1 MRPPLIF
8 NPIDFLE
15 KNMPN
20 ENNFSFN
27 ISLSVLNH
35 LGRNLY
41 RSFVTVLGEA
51 VSNSWDA
58 DAKNV
63 WIDIDKEG
71 GKFVIKDDGEGMSSD
86 DFQNKFLKIG
96 YSKRKGGERKSSK
109 GRPYIGRKGIG
120 KLALLSCADK
130 ITVISKKTGGDYIG
144 GRIDNAG
151 LDEAITD
158 DLSANEY
165 SLGVWEQEQFEKYI
179 PNHEHGT
186 IVLFEGIRG
195 GIKHTLSYIKKI
207 IALYFRF
214 SLLDES
220 FNIFVDQEKVTH
232 KDIGEIGSNTQF
244 LWTINNFNDPYINDC
259 LPFCKEATNIS
270 SPLDIKGFIATVK
283 KPSHLKIRETD
294 EKITLDF
301 FVNGRLREKDILK
314 NIPTNRIV
322 ESYVY
327 GQIHFNGLD
336 DNDDPFTSSR
346 EGVIADNHSYQL
358 FLKEIKDKIFPQIM
372 DQWDSLRRK
381 TGDDGDPDNSKITRK
396 ERKSEEL
403 YNAVSS
409 DFYLEKGDANK
420 TVIEEWVDEL
430 KVDAGFCFSSYAE
443 CYISENLL
451 RRYILEKSV
460 VLSDDSR
467 TVIAEYKKREV
478 AAKKLG
484 NISIA
489 IRKIDH
495 DLSYLAMSDLA
506 ALSDKGDRIKENNL
520 LRDSYEYKPLRDALM
535 HTALLGDVAKTKLS
549 MTYENI
555 KGRLKEMLSAN

>member
-1 MRPPLIF
+1 
-8 NPIDFLE
+8 
-15 KNMPN
+15 MPS

-51 VSNSWDA
+51 ISNSWDA

-96 YSKRKGGERKSSK
+96 YSKRKGGERKSPK

-130 ITVISKKTGGDYIG
+130 ITVISKKAGGDYIG

-151 LDEAITD
+151 LDEAITG

-165 SLGVWEQEQFEKYI
+165 KLGVWAQEQFEKYT

-214 SLLDES
+214 SLLDKT

-232 KDIGEIGSNTQF
+232 KDIGEIGSDTQF
-244 LWTINNFNDPYINDC
+244 LWTINNFNDPYITDC
-259 LPFCKEATNIS
+259 LPFLKETTNLS

-283 KPSHLKIRETD
+283 KPRHLKIRETD
-294 EKITLDF
+294 EKVTLDF

-358 FLKEIKDKIFPQIM
+358 FLKEIKDKIFPPIM

-381 TGDDGDPDNSKITRK
+381 TGDDGDPDNTKITRK
-396 ERKSEEL
+396 VRKSEEL

-409 DFYLEKGDANK
+409 DFSLEKGDANK
-420 TVIEEWVDEL
+420 TVIDEWVGEL
-430 KVDAGFCFSSYAE
+430 KDDAGFCFSSYAE

-451 RRYILEKSV
+451 RRYISEKSV
-460 VLSDDSR
+460 DLS
-467 TVIAEYKKREV
+467 AESIIEIKDYKKKEK
-478 AAKKLG
+478 AAKGLG
-484 NISIA
+484 NISID
-489 IRKIDH
+489 IRKHDH
-495 DLSYLAMSDLA
+495 DLSYLSMAHLA
-506 ALSDKGDRIKENNL
+506 SLFDKGGSDRDRKNNL
-520 LRDSYEYKPLRDALM
+520 LRDSREYKPLRDALM
-535 HTALLGDVAKTKLS
+535 HTALLSEVAKTRLN

-555 KGRLKEMLSAN
+555 KGRLKEILSAN

>member
-1 MRPPLIF
+1 
-8 NPIDFLE
+8 
-15 KNMPN
+15 MPS

-96 YSKRKGGERKSSK
+96 YSKRKGGERKSPK

-130 ITVISKKTGGDYIG
+130 ITVISKKAGGDYIG

-165 SLGVWEQEQFEKYI
+165 KLDVWGQEQFEKYTL
-179 PNHEHGT
+179 NHEHGT

-232 KDIGEIGSNTQF
+232 KDIGEIGSETQF

-259 LPFCKEATNIS
+259 LPFCKQTTNLS

-322 ESYVY
+322 ESYIY

-358 FLKEIKDKIFPQIM
+358 FLKEIKDKILPQIM
-372 DQWDSLRRK
+372 EQWDNFRRK
-381 TGDDGDPDNSKITRK
+381 TGDDGDPDNTKITRK

-409 DFYLEKGDANK
+409 DFSLEKGDANK
-420 TVIEEWVDEL
+420 TVIDEWVDEL
-430 KVDAGFCFSSYAE
+430 KDDAGFCFSSYAE

-460 VLSDDSR
+460 VLSDESKN
-467 TVIAEYKKREV
+467 VIAEYKKREV

-484 NISIA
+484 NISIG

-506 ALSDKGDRIKENNL
+506 ALSDKGDRMKENNL

-535 HTALLGDVAKTKLS
+535 HTALLGEVAKTKLS

-555 KGRLKEMLSAN
+555 KGRLKELLSAN

>member
-1 MRPPLIF
+1 
-8 NPIDFLE
+8 
-15 KNMPN
+15 MPS

-71 GKFVIKDDGEGMSSD
+71 GKFVIKDNGEGMSSD

-96 YSKRKGGERKSSK
+96 YSKRKGGERKSPK

-130 ITVISKKTGGDYIG
+130 ITVISKKAGGDYIG

-165 SLGVWEQEQFEKYI
+165 KLDVWGQEQFEKYTL
-179 PNHEHGT
+179 NHEHGT

-232 KDIGEIGSNTQF
+232 KDIGEIGSETQF

-259 LPFCKEATNIS
+259 LPFCKQTTNLS

-322 ESYVY
+322 ESYIY

-358 FLKEIKDKIFPQIM
+358 FLKEIKDKILPQIM
-372 DQWDSLRRK
+372 EQWDNFRRK
-381 TGDDGDPDNSKITRK
+381 TGDDGDPDNTKITRK

-409 DFYLEKGDANK
+409 DFSLEKGDANK
-420 TVIEEWVDEL
+420 TVIDEWVDEL
-430 KVDAGFCFSSYAE
+430 KDDAGFCFSSYAE

-460 VLSDDSR
+460 VLSDESKN
-467 TVIAEYKKREV
+467 VIAEYKKREV

-484 NISIA
+484 NISIG

-506 ALSDKGDRIKENNL
+506 ALSDKGDRMKENNL

-535 HTALLGDVAKTKLS
+535 HTALLGEVAKTKLS

-555 KGRLKEMLSAN
+555 KGRLKELLSAN

>member
-1 MRPPLIF
+1 
-8 NPIDFLE
+8 
-15 KNMPN
+15 MPS

-96 YSKRKGGERKSSK
+96 YSKRKGGERKSPK

-130 ITVISKKTGGDYIG
+130 ITVISKKAGGDYIG

-165 SLGVWEQEQFEKYI
+165 KLDVWGQEQFEKYTL
-179 PNHEHGT
+179 NHEHGT

-232 KDIGEIGSNTQF
+232 KDIGEIGSETQF

-259 LPFCKEATNIS
+259 LPFCKQTTNLS

-322 ESYVY
+322 ESYIY

-358 FLKEIKDKIFPQIM
+358 FLKEIKDKILPQIM
-372 DQWDSLRRK
+372 EQWDNFRRK
-381 TGDDGDPDNSKITRK
+381 TGYDGDPDNTKITRK

-409 DFYLEKGDANK
+409 DFSLEKGDANK
-420 TVIEEWVDEL
+420 TVIDEWVDEL
-430 KVDAGFCFSSYAE
+430 KDDAGFCFSSYAE

-460 VLSDDSR
+460 VLSDESKN
-467 TVIAEYKKREV
+467 VIAEYKKREV

-484 NISIA
+484 NISIG

-506 ALSDKGDRIKENNL
+506 ALSDKGDRMKENNL

-535 HTALLGDVAKTKLS
+535 HTALLGEVAKTKLS

-555 KGRLKEMLSAN
+555 KGRLKELLSAN

>member
-1 MRPPLIF
+1 MK
-8 NPIDFLE
+8 DVE
-15 KNMPN
+15 K
-20 ENNFSFN
+20 FSFN

-51 VSNSWDA
+51 ISNSWDA

-71 GKFVIKDDGEGMSSD
+71 GKFVIKDDGEGMSGD

-96 YSKRKGGERKSSK
+96 YSKRRTGGRSSAS

-130 ITVISKKTGGDYIG
+130 ITVISKKAGSDYIG

-151 LDEAITD
+151 LDEAIID
-158 DLSANEY
+158 DLNANEY
-165 SLGVWEQEQFEKYI
+165 SLGIWEQKKFEKYI
-179 PNHEHGT
+179 QNHEHGT

-195 GIKHTLSYIKKI
+195 GIKHTLSYIIKI

-214 SLLDES
+214 SLLDKT

-244 LWTINNFNDPYINDC
+244 LWTINDFKDPYIADS
-259 LPFCKEATNIS
+259 LPFLKETTNLS
-270 SPLDIKGFIATVK
+270 SALDIKGFIATVK

-322 ESYVY
+322 ESYIY

-358 FLKEIKDKIFPQIM
+358 FLKEIKDKILPQIM
-372 DQWDSLRRK
+372 EQWDSFRRK
-381 TGDDGDPDNSKITRK
+381 TGDDGDPDNPRITRK

-409 DFYLEKGDANK
+409 DFTLDKGDANK
-420 TVIEEWVDEL
+420 TAIDEWVDEL
-430 KVDAGFCFSSYAE
+430 KDDAGFCFSSYAE

-451 RRYILEKSV
+451 RRYISEKGIN
-460 VLSDDSR
+460 LSKESKQE
-467 TVIAEYKKREV
+467 VEEYKKKEKE
-478 AAKKLG
+478 AKGRG
-484 NISIA
+484 NISID
-489 IRKIDH
+489 IRKKEH
-495 DLSYLAMSDLA
+495 DLSYLSMAGLA
-506 ALSDKGDRIKENNL
+506 ALFDKGDRATENNL
-520 LRDSYEYKPLRDALM
+520 HRDSYEYKPR
-535 HTALLGDVAKTKLS
+535 G
-549 MTYENI
+549 Y
-555 KGRLKEMLSAN
+555 G

>member
-1 MRPPLIF
+1 MS
-8 NPIDFLE
+8 DE
-15 KNMPN
+15 KK
-20 ENNFSFN
+20 FSFN

-51 VSNSWDA
+51 ISNSWDA

-71 GKFVIKDDGEGMSSD
+71 RKFVIKDDGEGMSSD

-96 YSKRKGGERKSSK
+96 YSKRRGGERNSTS

-130 ITVISKKTGGDYIG
+130 ITVISKKAGSDYIG

-158 DLSANEY
+158 DLNANEY
-165 SLGVWEQEQFEKYI
+165 SLGIWEQEQFEKYI
-179 PNHEHGT
+179 QNHEHGT

-214 SLLDES
+214 SLVDES

-244 LWTINNFNDPYINDC
+244 LWTINDFKDPYITDS
-259 LPFCKEATNIS
+259 LPFLKETTNIS
-270 SPLDIKGFIATVK
+270 SPLDIKGFVATVK

-301 FVNGRLREKDILK
+301 FANGRLREKDILK

-322 ESYVY
+322 ESYIY

-358 FLKEIKDKIFPQIM
+358 FLKEIKDKILPQIM
-372 DQWDSLRRK
+372 EQWDSFRRK
-381 TGDDGDPDNSKITRK
+381 TGDDGDPDNPRITRK

-409 DFYLEKGDANK
+409 DFSLEKGDANK
-420 TVIEEWVDEL
+420 TVIDEWVDEL
-430 KVDAGFCFSSYAE
+430 KDDAGFCFASYAE

-451 RRYILEKSV
+451 RRYISEKGID
-460 VLSDDSR
+460 LSKESKNE
-467 TVIAEYKKREV
+467 IEEYKKKEKE
-478 AAKKLG
+478 AKGRG
-484 NISIA
+484 NISID
-489 IRKIDH
+489 IRKKEH
-495 DLSYLAMSDLA
+495 DLSYLSMAGLA
-506 ALSDKGDRIKENNL
+506 ALFDKGDRATENNL
-520 LRDSYEYKPLRDALM
+520 HRDSYEYKPLRDALM
-535 HTALLGDVAKTKLS
+535 HTALLSDVAKNRLN

-555 KGRLKEMLSAN
+555 KGRLKEILSAKK

>member
-1 MRPPLIF
+1 
-8 NPIDFLE
+8 
-15 KNMPN
+15 MPS

-63 WIDIDKEG
+63 WINIDKEG

-96 YSKRKGGERKSSK
+96 YSKRKGGERKSPK

-130 ITVISKKTGGDYIG
+130 ITVISKKAGGDYIG

-165 SLGVWEQEQFEKYI
+165 KLDVWGQEQFEKYTL
-179 PNHEHGT
+179 NHEHGT

-232 KDIGEIGSNTQF
+232 KDIGEIGSETQF

-259 LPFCKEATNIS
+259 LPFCKQTTNLS

-322 ESYVY
+322 ESYIY

-358 FLKEIKDKIFPQIM
+358 FLKEIKDKILPQIM
-372 DQWDSLRRK
+372 EQWDNFRRK
-381 TGDDGDPDNSKITRK
+381 TGYDGDPDNTKITRK

-409 DFYLEKGDANK
+409 DFSLEKGDANK
-420 TVIEEWVDEL
+420 TVIDEWVDEL
-430 KVDAGFCFSSYAE
+430 KDDAGFCFSSYAE

-460 VLSDDSR
+460 VLSDESKN
-467 TVIAEYKKREV
+467 VIAEYKKREV

-484 NISIA
+484 NISIG

-506 ALSDKGDRIKENNL
+506 ALSDKGDRMKENNL

-535 HTALLGDVAKTKLS
+535 HTALLGEVAKTKLS

-555 KGRLKEMLSAN
+555 KGRLKELLSAN